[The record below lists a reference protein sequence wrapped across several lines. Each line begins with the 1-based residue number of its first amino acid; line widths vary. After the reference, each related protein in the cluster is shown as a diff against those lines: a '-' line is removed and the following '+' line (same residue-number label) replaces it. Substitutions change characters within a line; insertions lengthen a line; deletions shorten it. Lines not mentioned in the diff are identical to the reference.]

1 MRQFGWRQTK
11 LAAACV
17 ALALLPA
24 SAWAHAGERGV
35 ILLLPTGYAIAGG
48 TLAVAASFI
57 ILSFI
62 PDAWVRRFSATSGPV
77 PAAPVGAGLTI
88 STISFLFLAILVAAG
103 FLGTRDPLEN
113 PLPLVVWTLWWGG
126 LTIAQAA
133 LGNLWTV
140 LNPWIAPARL
150 LRRILA
156 LRRPPLAYPQW
167 LGLWPAVLFFL
178 AFAWFELVD
187 PAPDD
192 PDRLALAV
200 VIYSAITVGGML
212 LFGEEVWLSRAEAF
226 TVFFRFVAML
236 APVQPNNEGRLR
248 LTWPGAMLVRAGA
261 MEKSASAFVL
271 LTLATVSFDGLSR
284 TFWWLGLAGI
294 NPLEFPGRTAVI
306 GLNTLGLVLAW
317 AALAAAYAAAVWA
330 GARLAVGRQGLSEL
344 FGLFVLSILP
354 ISVVYHAAH
363 YLPALLVNAQYA
375 VYAFNDP
382 FARGWHLLGLG
393 EPNVTVSFLTDY
405 QAVALIWS
413 IEAGLIVL
421 GHMLAVWVAH
431 MIAVER
437 FGARIKAIRSE
448 LPLAALMV
456 AYTTFGLWLLST
468 PTAV

>member
-1 MRQFGWRQTK
+1 
-11 LAAACV
+11 
-17 ALALLPA
+17 
-24 SAWAHAGERGV
+24 
-35 ILLLPTGYAIAGG
+35 
-48 TLAVAASFI
+48 
-57 ILSFI
+57 
-62 PDAWVRRFSATSGPV
+62 
-77 PAAPVGAGLTI
+77 
-88 STISFLFLAILVAAG
+88 
-103 FLGTRDPLEN
+103 
-113 PLPLVVWTLWWGG
+113 
-126 LTIAQAA
+126 
-133 LGNLWTV
+133 
-140 LNPWIAPARL
+140 
-150 LRRILA
+150 
-156 LRRPPLAYPQW
+156 
-167 LGLWPAVLFFL
+167 VLFFL

-306 GLNTLGLVLAW
+306 GLNTFGLALAW

-330 GARLAVGRQGLSEL
+330 GARLAVGRQDLSVL

-375 VYAFNDP
+375 LYAFNDP

-413 IEAGLIVL
+413 SEAGLIVL

-437 FGARIKAIRSE
+437 FGARIKAIRTE
-448 LPLAALMV
+448 LPLAVLMV
-456 AYTTFGLWLLST
+456 GYTTFGLWLLST